1 MKNKSILLILLFF
14 ILANCGFEP
23 IYSSKKSN
31 FNIGETKITNKNRF
45 NAIIENNLR
54 NISNNESQNI
64 FDLIINSERK
74 KIVSS
79 KDAKGNPQL
88 LTMIISVEVQIIK
101 NNVIKNTK
109 NFSEHRPY
117 HVGLTNALLDLRN
130 DLLVLKAASRR
141 PQRGSAFGSLIDTA
155 TVFSLCRSSDR
166 SYTSPWIFVE
176 RR

>member
-31 FNIGETKITNKNRF
+31 FNIGEIKITNKNKF

-109 NFSEHRPY
+109 NFSENFSY
-117 HVGLTNALLDLRN
+117 SNNSNKFGLAQYEKYIEKNLINKIIENINSYLL
-130 DLLVLKAASRR
+130 
-141 PQRGSAFGSLIDTA
+141 SL
-155 TVFSLCRSSDR
+155 
-166 SYTSPWIFVE
+166 
-176 RR
+176 

>member
-23 IYSSKKSN
+23 IYSSNKPN
-31 FNIGETKITNKNRF
+31 FNIGEIKITNKNRF
-45 NAIIENNLR
+45 NTIIENNLR
-54 NISNNESQNI
+54 NISNNESQNM

-88 LTMIISVEVQIIK
+88 LTMIISVEIQIIK

-109 NFSEHRPY
+109 NFSKNFSY
-117 HVGLTNALLDLRN
+117 SN
-130 DLLVLKAASRR
+130 DSNK
-141 PQRGSAFGSLIDTA
+141 
-155 TVFSLCRSSDR
+155 FSLGQYEKDIEKNLMNEIIENIN
-166 SYTSPWIFVE
+166 SYLLSL
-176 RR
+176 

>member
-31 FNIGETKITNKNRF
+31 FNIGEIKITNKNRF

-54 NISNNESQNI
+54 NISNNESQNT

-109 NFSEHRPY
+109 NFSENFSY
-117 HVGLTNALLDLRN
+117 SNNSNKFGLGQYEKGIEKNLINKIIENINTYLL
-130 DLLVLKAASRR
+130 
-141 PQRGSAFGSLIDTA
+141 SL
-155 TVFSLCRSSDR
+155 
-166 SYTSPWIFVE
+166 
-176 RR
+176 

>member
-31 FNIGETKITNKNRF
+31 FNIGEIKITNKNRF

-109 NFSEHRPY
+109 NFSENFSY
-117 HVGLTNALLDLRN
+117 SNN
-130 DLLVLKAASRR
+130 SNK
-141 PQRGSAFGSLIDTA
+141 
-155 TVFSLCRSSDR
+155 FSLGQYEKDIEKNLINQIIENIN
-166 SYTSPWIFVE
+166 SYLLSL
-176 RR
+176 

>member
-31 FNIGETKITNKNRF
+31 FNIGEIKITNKNRF

-54 NISNNESQNI
+54 NISNSESQNI

-109 NFSEHRPY
+109 NFSKNFSY
-117 HVGLTNALLDLRN
+117 SNNSNKFGLAQYEKDIEKNLINKIVENINTYLL
-130 DLLVLKAASRR
+130 
-141 PQRGSAFGSLIDTA
+141 SL
-155 TVFSLCRSSDR
+155 
-166 SYTSPWIFVE
+166 
-176 RR
+176 

>member
-31 FNIGETKITNKNRF
+31 FNIGEIKITNKNRF

-64 FDLIINSERK
+64 FDLIINSKRK

-109 NFSEHRPY
+109 NFSENFSY
-117 HVGLTNALLDLRN
+117 SNNSNKFGLSQYEKDIEKNLINEIIENINSYLL
-130 DLLVLKAASRR
+130 
-141 PQRGSAFGSLIDTA
+141 SL
-155 TVFSLCRSSDR
+155 
-166 SYTSPWIFVE
+166 
-176 RR
+176 